1 MPTSYTSNLRL
12 ALPVTGELSGT
23 WGDVVNSSITTL
35 LDDAVGG
42 YVAVTISPTA
52 NTQALTANNGIT
64 DEARNA
70 VLKLN
75 AGTVAAAFELYAPP
89 SERTYVVWNNTGYT
103 CTFYVATIAG
113 GIVAAGTGLSI
124 PTGKKVL
131 VYLDGTNVLEQ
142 LNYIPSLTL
151 GAALPVA
158 SGGTGVTTSTG
169 TGNTVLSNSPTLVT
183 PALGTPASGVATNL
197 TGLPLTTGVTGVLP
211 TANGGTNLA
220 SFTSGG
226 AVYASST
233 SVLTTGTLPVA
244 SGGTGVTT
252 STGTGNV
259 VLSTSPTLVT
269 PALGTPTS
277 GVATNLTGLP
287 LTTGV
292 TGTLP
297 VANGGTGVTTST
309 GTGNVVFSDSP
320 TLVTPALGTPTSGVA
335 TNLTG
340 LPLTTGV
347 TGTLAATN
355 GGTGYASYAV
365 GDLLYAST
373 TTALS
378 KLADVATGS
387 ALISGGISTAPS
399 WGKIGLTTHVSGTLP
414 VANGGTGVTAST
426 GTGSV
431 VFGTT
436 PSISN
441 LLLTTARE
449 FVTVS
454 ATAAT
459 GTVTF
464 SALTQAV
471 LYYTTNASGNWTLNV
486 RGDGSTTLNTMMAT
500 GQTLSIVFLVTN
512 GATAYYQSAFQID
525 GVSVTPK
532 WISGVA
538 PTAGVA
544 SAINSYTLV
553 IIKTGASAYTVLASL
568 TSFA

>member
-113 GIVAAGTGLSI
+113 GVVAAGTGISI
-124 PTGKKVL
+124 PTGKKML

-151 GAALPVA
+151 GAALPVT

-197 TGLPLTTGVTGVLP
+197 TGLPLTTGVTG
-211 TANGGTNLA
+211 
-220 SFTSGG
+220 
-226 AVYASST
+226 
-233 SVLTTGTLPVA
+233 TLPVA
-244 SGGTGVTT
+244 NGGTGVTS
-252 STGTGNV
+252 STGSGSV
-259 VLSTSPTLVT
+259 VLSTSPTLSSPTFVT
-269 PALGTPTS
+269 PALGTPAS

-309 GTGNVVFSDSP
+309 GTGNVVLSTSP
-320 TLVTPALGTPTSGVA
+320 TLVTPALGTPASGDA

-347 TGTLAATN
+347 T
-355 GGTGYASYAV
+355 
-365 GDLLYAST
+365 
-373 TTALS
+373 
-378 KLADVATGS
+378 
-387 ALISGGISTAPS
+387 
-399 WGKIGLTTHVSGTLP
+399 GTLP

-431 VFGTT
+431 VLGTT
-436 PSISN
+436 PSVSN

-486 RGDGSTTLNTMMAT
+486 RGDGSTTLDTMMAT
-500 GQTLSIVFLVTN
+500 GQTLNIVFLVTN
-512 GATAYYQSAFQID
+512 GATAYYPTAFQID
-525 GVSVTPK
+525 GSAVTPK
-532 WISGVA
+532 WPNGATPTSGVIN
-538 PTAGVA
+538 
-544 SAINSYTLV
+544 SINSYTYV
-553 IIKTGASAYTVLASL
+553 IIKTASSTYTVLASL
-568 TSFA
+568 SNFA

>member
-151 GAALPVA
+151 GAALPVT

-568 TSFA
+568 TTFA